1 MPILNVHGRG
11 VNLAALLAA
20 FLLVLACSC
29 RAAPK
34 TPRETLVVGIEAAPS
49 TVDPRLVSDAYSSK
63 ISELL
68 HDGLFRLTERLE
80 VAPNLV
86 ASYEEVKPT
95 LYRFRLREG
104 VRFHDD
110 RPLTSED
117 VKYTLESILDP
128 KLPSPQRHL
137 IEQIREIRVLGDLDF
152 EIALKEPFAPLLS
165 GLTLGIIPAGGERP
179 EIGTGPFQL
188 EKWDPNGEIVLIRN
202 EGYFRGAPKI
212 SRLVFRVVPDDN
224 LRVLELKNGRID
236 VLQNNIPPALLRS
249 LKQEDL
255 ILQRTEGIAMS
266 YLGMNVKSGPLQK
279 PLVRQ
284 AIAHAIDIPAVI
296 EFRLAQMARPA
307 TGILAPVHWAFEP
320 MVPAYP
326 YDPRKAMELLDQAGY
341 LDPDGGGPAS
351 RFQMTYKT
359 STKKDRIGLARL
371 IANYL
376 RKVGI
381 DVKVLPYEWGTFFG
395 DVNAG
400 NFELYSLTWVG
411 VTEPDIYFY
420 AFHSSQVPPAGANR
434 GGYRSEVIDRLTA
447 EGRRLTDREKRGE
460 IYSEVQKELARDLPI
475 IPLWYEDNVAVFSR
489 RVKGLRLR
497 PNASFEW
504 AEEVWKE

>member
-1 MPILNVHGRG
+1 
-11 VNLAALLAA
+11 
-20 FLLVLACSC
+20 
-29 RAAPK
+29 
-34 TPRETLVVGIEAAPS
+34 
-49 TVDPRLVSDAYSSK
+49 
-63 ISELL
+63 
-68 HDGLFRLTERLE
+68 
-80 VAPNLV
+80 
-86 ASYEEVKPT
+86 
-95 LYRFRLREG
+95 
-104 VRFHDD
+104 
-110 RPLTSED
+110 
-117 VKYTLESILDP
+117 
-128 KLPSPQRHL
+128 
-137 IEQIREIRVLGDLDF
+137 
-152 EIALKEPFAPLLS
+152 
-165 GLTLGIIPAGGERP
+165 
-179 EIGTGPFQL
+179 
-188 EKWDPNGEIVLIRN
+188 
-202 EGYFRGAPKI
+202 
-212 SRLVFRVVPDDN
+212 
-224 LRVLELKNGRID
+224 
-236 VLQNNIPPALLRS
+236 
-249 LKQEDL
+249 
-255 ILQRTEGIAMS
+255 MS
-266 YLGMNVKSGPLQK
+266 YLGMNVRSGPLQK
-279 PLVRQ
+279 PSVRQ